1 MSRSNLN
8 PQPRAW
14 PRCSECKTAYVLRL
28 ALMFDSRTRTMSSE
42 WMWQRDCKHRKA
54 EPEVAGAPSST
65 TKRKPSPNKASRSG
79 R

>member
-1 MSRSNLN
+1 MNRSDLN

-28 ALMFDSRTRTMSSE
+28 ALMFDSHIKTMSNE

-54 EPEVAGAPSST
+54 EPEVAGSPSGT
-65 TKRKPSPNKASRSG
+65 TKRKPSLRKAQQ
-79 R
+79 